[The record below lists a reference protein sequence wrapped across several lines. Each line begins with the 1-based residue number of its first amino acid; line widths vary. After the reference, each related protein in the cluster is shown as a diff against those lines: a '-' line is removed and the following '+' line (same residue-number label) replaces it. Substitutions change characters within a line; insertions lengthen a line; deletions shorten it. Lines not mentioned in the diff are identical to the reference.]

1 MTHNL
6 KKTFAMLLLAIFGS
20 ALLYN
25 CEPDPDSLGEQLFN
39 GDATQGNEIAYPVIA
54 YNYDNND
61 SIRSDASRLISGLN
75 ESGATTNVAVLG
87 AFTESQ
93 FGMQRASY
101 VTQLRMPVDNY
112 DFNGANPKVDS
123 VVLVVRPPANTA
135 ANTYFFES
143 SDSLKTKT
151 FEKSDFPVDGVAT
164 AVSIEKKTYPVRK
177 YGKIAGSKSMKINV
191 HEVTTFLDAN
201 DDSFKRSNKTIST
214 GELLGSGVF
223 DGNISSTSIT
233 KKSDNSVVFTGNLG
247 FRMKLSNTDFFQT
260 HILDKKGKPELQDA
274 ANFIRYFKGIKISV
288 DETDKYLYQFSPNDL
303 QLIMYYKYDKT
314 DNGTTTRPQTTLSF
328 NLGGAN
334 AHLGL
339 YEYSRSGSSVAAALA
354 ASNPAEGDERLFV
367 QGMGGPSVVVK
378 IKDETIAKLKDIF
391 VKDKAGIVS
400 AKIRIYLDPSTWKNT
415 GSTEDRRF
423 TLLTNTLDANGKI
436 DYKKLAFTSDLT
448 NGLGLYYFK
457 DKPEPGY
464 YDFVVT
470 KTVKDLVEGKKET
483 VDGTEQPIVNKPLV
497 ITAGTFAANA
507 TGTLLGVRNTTR
519 AFDMNRII
527 LTGVDKTNTNPK
539 RIQLMVTYGTKK

>member
-6 KKTFAMLLLAIFGS
+6 KKTFAMLVLAIFGS
-20 ALLYN
+20 AFLYN

-39 GDATQGNEIAYPVIA
+39 GDAAQGNEIAYPVIA

-61 SIRSDASRLISGLN
+61 SIRSDASRLISGLS
-75 ESGATTNVAVLG
+75 ESGVTTNVAVLG
-87 AFTESQ
+87 AFTEPQ

-101 VTQLRMPVDNY
+101 VTQLRMPTDNF

-135 ANTYFFES
+135 SNTYFFEG
-143 SDSLKTKT
+143 DSLRTNTYTKT
-151 FEKSDFPVDGVAT
+151 DFPVDGVAT
-164 AVSIEKKTYPVRK
+164 EVSIEKKTYPVRK
-177 YGKIAGSKSMKINV
+177 YGKIGGASKSMKINV

-201 DDSFKRSNKTIST
+201 NDALKRSNASIST

-223 DGNISSTSIT
+223 DGNVSSLSIT
-233 KKSDNSVVFTGNLG
+233 KKSDNSIVFSGNLG
-247 FRMKLSNTDFFQT
+247 FRMKLSNTNFFQT

-288 DETDKYLYQFSPNDL
+288 DETDRYLYQFSPNDL
-303 QLIMYYKYDKT
+303 QVIMYYKYDKT
-314 DNGTTTRPQTTLSF
+314 DNGTTTRPQTTLNF
-328 NLGGAN
+328 NLGSAN
-334 AHLGL
+334 AHIGL
-339 YEYSRSGSSVAAALA
+339 YEYNRSGSPAAAALA
-354 ASNPAEGDERLFV
+354 ASNPNEGDERLFV

-378 IKDETIAKLKDIF
+378 IKDETINELKEKLIT
-391 VKDKAGIVS
+391 DKVGIVS
-400 AKIRIYLDPSTWKNT
+400 AKIRVYLDPATWKNT
-415 GSTEDRRF
+415 GSTEDRKF
-423 TLLTNTLDANGKI
+423 TLLNNTLNAGKI
-436 DYKKLAFTSDLT
+436 DYSKLTFTSDLT
-448 NGLGLYYFK
+448 NGLGLYYYK
-457 DKPEPGY
+457 ENPGY

-470 KTVKDLVEGKKET
+470 KTVKDIVEGKTET
-483 VDGTEQPIVNKPLV
+483 VGDATQPIVNKPL
-497 ITAGTFAANA
+497 IINAGAFAASA

-527 LTGVDKTNTNPK
+527 LTGVAKTNANPK

>member
-39 GDATQGNEIAYPVIA
+39 GDAAQGNEIAYPVIA

-61 SIRSDASRLISGLN
+61 SIRSDASRLISGLS
-75 ESGATTNVAVLG
+75 ESGVTTNVAVLG

-101 VTQLRMPVDNY
+101 VTQLRMPTDNF

-135 ANTYFFES
+135 SNTYFFES
-143 SDSLKTKT
+143 SDSLRTNTYTKT
-151 FEKSDFPVDGVAT
+151 DFPVDGVAT
-164 AVSIEKKTYPVRK
+164 EVSIEKKTYPVRK
-177 YGKIAGSKSMKINV
+177 YGKIGGASKSMKINV

-201 DDSFKRSNKTIST
+201 NDALKRSNASIST

-223 DGNISSTSIT
+223 DGNVSSLSIT
-233 KKSDNSVVFTGNLG
+233 KKSDNSIVFSGNLG

-288 DETDKYLYQFSPNDL
+288 DETDRYLYQFSPNDL
-303 QLIMYYKYDKT
+303 QVIMYYKYDKT
-314 DNGTTTRPQTTLSF
+314 DNGTTTRPQATLNF
-328 NLGGAN
+328 NLGSAN
-334 AHLGL
+334 AHIGLVEYNRLGTP
-339 YEYSRSGSSVAAALA
+339 VKDALSE
-354 ASNPAEGDERLFV
+354 SNPNEGDAKLFV

-378 IKDETIAKLKDIF
+378 IQDETIAKLKDIYT
-391 VKDKAGIVS
+391 KDKAGIVS
-400 AKIRIYLDPSTWKNT
+400 AKIRVYLDPSTWKNT
-415 GSTEDRRF
+415 GSTEDRKF
-423 TLLTNTLDANGKI
+423 TLLNNTLNAGKI
-436 DYKKLAFTSDLT
+436 DYSKLAFTSDLT
-448 NGLGLYYFK
+448 NGLGLYYFSE
-457 DKPEPGY
+457 KPEPGY

-470 KTVKDLVEGKKET
+470 KTIKDIVEGKTET
-483 VDGTEQPIVNKPLV
+483 VGDATQPIVNKPL
-497 ITAGTFAANA
+497 IINAGAFAAST

-527 LTGVDKTNTNPK
+527 LIGTDKTNTNPK

>member
-20 ALLYN
+20 AFLYN

-39 GDATQGNEIAYPVIA
+39 GDAAQGNEIAYPVIA

-61 SIRSDASRLISGLN
+61 SIRSDASRLISGLS
-75 ESGATTNVAVLG
+75 ESGVTTNVAVLG
-87 AFTESQ
+87 AFTEPQ

-101 VTQLRMPVDNY
+101 VTQLRMPTDNF

-135 ANTYFFES
+135 SNTYFFEG
-143 SDSLKTKT
+143 DSLRTNTYTKT
-151 FEKSDFPVDGVAT
+151 DFPVDGVAT
-164 AVSIEKKTYPVRK
+164 EVSIEKKTYPVRK
-177 YGKIAGSKSMKINV
+177 YGKIGGASKSMKINV

-201 DDSFKRSNKTIST
+201 NDALKRSNASIST

-223 DGNISSTSIT
+223 DGNVSSLSIT
-233 KKSDNSVVFTGNLG
+233 KKSDNSIVFSGNLG
-247 FRMKLSNTDFFQT
+247 FRMKLSNTNFFQT

-288 DETDKYLYQFSPNDL
+288 DETDRYLYQFSPNDL
-303 QLIMYYKYDKT
+303 QVIMYYKYDKT
-314 DNGTTTRPQTTLSF
+314 DNGTTTRPQTTLNF
-328 NLGGAN
+328 NLGSAN
-334 AHLGL
+334 AHIGL
-339 YEYSRSGSSVAAALA
+339 YEYNRTGSAVKDALDN
-354 ASNPAEGDERLFV
+354 STPAEGDERLFV

-378 IKDETIAKLKDIF
+378 IKDETINELKEKLIT
-391 VKDKAGIVS
+391 DKVGIVS
-400 AKIRIYLDPSTWKNT
+400 AKIRVYLDPATWKNT
-415 GSTEDRRF
+415 GSTEDRKF
-423 TLLTNTLDANGKI
+423 TLLNNTLNAGKI
-436 DYKKLAFTSDLT
+436 DYSKLTFTSDLT
-448 NGLGLYYFK
+448 NGLGLYYYK
-457 DKPEPGY
+457 ENPGY

-470 KTVKDLVEGKKET
+470 KTVKDIVEGKTET
-483 VDGTEQPIVNKPLV
+483 VGDATQPIVNKPL
-497 ITAGTFAANA
+497 IINAGAFAAST

-527 LTGVDKTNTNPK
+527 LTGVAKTNANPK

>member
-20 ALLYN
+20 AFLYN

-39 GDATQGNEIAYPVIA
+39 GDAAQGNEIAYPVIA

-61 SIRSDASRLISGLN
+61 SIRSDASRLISGLS
-75 ESGATTNVAVLG
+75 ESGVTTNVAVLG
-87 AFTESQ
+87 AFTEPQ

-101 VTQLRMPVDNY
+101 VTQLRMPTDNF

-135 ANTYFFES
+135 SNTYFFEG
-143 SDSLKTKT
+143 DSLRTNTYTKT
-151 FEKSDFPVDGVAT
+151 DFPVDGVAT
-164 AVSIEKKTYPVRK
+164 EVSIEKKTYPVRK
-177 YGKIAGSKSMKINV
+177 YGKIGGASKSMKINV

-201 DDSFKRSNKTIST
+201 NDALKRSNASIST

-223 DGNISSTSIT
+223 DGNVSSLSIT
-233 KKSDNSVVFTGNLG
+233 KKSDNSIVFSGNLG
-247 FRMKLSNTDFFQT
+247 FRMKLSNTNFFQT

-288 DETDKYLYQFSPNDL
+288 DETDRYLYQFSPNDL
-303 QLIMYYKYDKT
+303 QVIMYYKYDKT
-314 DNGTTTRPQTTLSF
+314 DNGTTTRPQTTLNF
-328 NLGGAN
+328 NLGSAN
-334 AHLGL
+334 AHIGL
-339 YEYSRSGSSVAAALA
+339 FEYNRTGSAVKYAVDNST
-354 ASNPAEGDERLFV
+354 PAEGDERLFV

-378 IKDETIAKLKDIF
+378 IKDETINELKEKLIT
-391 VKDKAGIVS
+391 DKVGIVS
-400 AKIRIYLDPSTWKNT
+400 AKIRVYLDPATWKNT
-415 GSTEDRRF
+415 GSTEDRKF
-423 TLLTNTLDANGKI
+423 TLLNNTLNAGKI
-436 DYKKLAFTSDLT
+436 DYSKLTFTSDLT
-448 NGLGLYYFK
+448 NGLGLYYYK
-457 DKPEPGY
+457 ENPGY

-470 KTVKDLVEGKKET
+470 KTVKDIVEGKTET
-483 VDGTEQPIVNKPLV
+483 VGDATQPIVNKPL
-497 ITAGTFAANA
+497 IINAGAFAASA

-527 LTGVDKTNTNPK
+527 LTGVAKTNANPK

>member
-6 KKTFAMLLLAIFGS
+6 KKTFAILLMAFFGS
-20 ALLYN
+20 TFLHN

-39 GDATQGNEIAYPVIA
+39 GDAVQGNEISYPVIA
-54 YNYDNND
+54 YNYDNKD
-61 SIRSDASRLISGLN
+61 SIKSDASRLISGLN
-75 ESGATTNVAVLG
+75 ESGAASYVGVLG
-87 AFTESQ
+87 AFTENQ

-123 VVLVVRPPANTA
+123 VVLVVRPPANTT

-143 SDSLKTKT
+143 DSLKTNT
-151 FEKSDFPVDGVAT
+151 FDKSDFPVDGVAT

-177 YGKIAGSKSMKINV
+177 YGKVASKTMKINV

-201 DDSFKRSNKTIST
+201 NDALKRSNASIST

-223 DGNISSTSIT
+223 DGKISSVSIT

-314 DNGTTTRPQTTLSF
+314 DNGTTTRPQTTLNF
-328 NLGGAN
+328 NLGSAN
-334 AHLGL
+334 VHLGL
-339 YEYSRSGSSVAAALA
+339 YEYSRSGSAVASSLA
-354 ASNPAEGDERLFV
+354 TSNPNDGDARLFV
-367 QGMGGPSVVVK
+367 QGMGGPSVIVK
-378 IKDETIAKLKDIF
+378 IKDETIAQLKDIF

-400 AKIRIYLDPSTWKNT
+400 AKIRVYLDPETWKNT

-423 TLLTNTLDANGKI
+423 TLLANTLDSAGKI
-436 DYKKLAFTSDLT
+436 DYKNLLFTSDLT
-448 NGLGLYYFK
+448 TGLGLYYYK
-457 DKPEPGY
+457 ENPGY

-470 KTVKDLVEGKKET
+470 KTIKDLVEEKTEKDP
-483 VDGTEQPIVNKPLV
+483 DGNTKLITNKPLV
-497 ITAGTFAANA
+497 ITAGSFVTNP

-539 RIQLMVTYGTKK
+539 RIQLLVTYGTKK

>member
-6 KKTFAMLLLAIFGS
+6 KRTFAILLMAFFGS
-20 ALLYN
+20 TFLYN

-39 GDATQGNEIAYPVIA
+39 GDAVQGNEISYPVIA
-54 YNYDNND
+54 YNYDNKD
-61 SIRSDASRLISGLN
+61 SIKSDASRLISGLN
-75 ESGATTNVAVLG
+75 ESGAATYVGVLG
-87 AFTESQ
+87 AFTENQ

-123 VVLVVRPPANTA
+123 VVLVVRPPANTT

-143 SDSLKTKT
+143 DSLKTNT
-151 FEKSDFPVDGVAT
+151 FDKSDFPVDGVAT

-177 YGKIAGSKSMKINV
+177 YGKVASKTMKINV

-201 DDSFKRSNKTIST
+201 NDALKRSNASIST

-223 DGNISSTSIT
+223 DGKISSVSIT

-314 DNGTTTRPQTTLSF
+314 DNGTTTRPQTTLNF
-328 NLGGAN
+328 NLGSAN

-339 YEYSRSGSSVAAALA
+339 YEYSRSGSTVASALA
-354 ASNPAEGDERLFV
+354 TSNPNDGDARLFV
-367 QGMGGPSVVVK
+367 QGMGGPSVIVK
-378 IKDETIAKLKDIF
+378 IKDETIAQLKD
-391 VKDKAGIVS
+391 VYNKDKAGIVS
-400 AKIRIYLDPSTWKNT
+400 AKIRVYLDPETWKNT

-423 TLLTNTLDANGKI
+423 TLLTNTLNNGAI
-436 DYKKLAFTSDLT
+436 DYSTSALKFTSDLT
-448 NGLGLYYFK
+448 TGLGLYYYK
-457 DKPEPGY
+457 ENPGY

-470 KTVKDLVEGKKET
+470 KTIKDLVEEKTEKDA
-483 VDGTEQPIVNKPLV
+483 DGNTKLITNKPLI
-497 ITAGTFAANA
+497 ITAGSFVTNP

-539 RIQLMVTYGTKK
+539 RIQLLVTYGTKK

>member
-6 KKTFAMLLLAIFGS
+6 KKTFAILLLAIFGS
-20 ALLYN
+20 AFLYN

-39 GDATQGNEIAYPVIA
+39 DDAAQGNEISYPVIA
-54 YNYDNND
+54 YNYNNND
-61 SIRSDASRLISGLN
+61 SIRSDASRLISGLS
-75 ESGATTNVAVLG
+75 ESGVTTNVAVLG

-101 VTQLRMPVDNY
+101 VTQLRMPADNF

-135 ANTYFFES
+135 SNTYFFES
-143 SDSLKTKT
+143 SDSLRTNTYTKT
-151 FEKSDFPVDGVAT
+151 DFPVDGVAT
-164 AVSIEKKTYPVRK
+164 EVSIEKKTYPVRK
-177 YGKIAGSKSMKINV
+177 YGKIGGASKSMKINV

-201 DDSFKRSNKTIST
+201 NDALKRSNASIST

-223 DGNISSTSIT
+223 DGNMSSLSIT
-233 KKSDNSVVFTGNLG
+233 KKSDNSIVFSGNLG

-288 DETDKYLYQFSPNDL
+288 DETDRYLYQFSPNDL
-303 QLIMYYKYDKT
+303 QVIMYYKYDKT
-314 DNGTTTRPQTTLSF
+314 DNGTTTRPQTTLNF
-328 NLGGAN
+328 NLGSAN
-334 AHLGL
+334 AHIGL
-339 YEYSRSGSSVAAALA
+339 YEYNRAGSPAAAALA
-354 ASNPAEGDERLFV
+354 ASNPNEGDEKLFV

-378 IKDETIAKLKDIF
+378 IKDETIAQLKDIYN
-391 VKDKAGIVS
+391 KDKAGIVS
-400 AKIRIYLDPSTWKNT
+400 AKIRIYLDPATWKNT
-415 GSTEDRRF
+415 GSTEDRKF
-423 TLLTNTLDANGKI
+423 TLLNNTLNAGKI
-436 DYKKLAFTSDLT
+436 DYSKLTFTSDLT
-448 NGLGLYYFK
+448 SGLGLYYFK

-470 KTVKDLVEGKKET
+470 KTIKDIVEGKTET
-483 VDGTEQPIVNKPLV
+483 VGDATQPIVNKPL
-497 ITAGTFAANA
+497 IISAGAFAAST

-527 LTGVDKTNTNPK
+527 LTGIDKANTNPK

>member
-339 YEYSRSGSSVAAALA
+339 YEYSRSGSSVATALA
-354 ASNPAEGDERLFV
+354 ASNPTEGDERLFV

>member
-6 KKTFAMLLLAIFGS
+6 KRTFAILLMAFFGS
-20 ALLYN
+20 TFLYN

-39 GDATQGNEIAYPVIA
+39 GDAVQGNEISYPVIA
-54 YNYDNND
+54 YNYDNKD
-61 SIRSDASRLISGLN
+61 SIKSDASRLISGLN
-75 ESGATTNVAVLG
+75 ESGAATYVGVLG
-87 AFTESQ
+87 AFTENQ

-123 VVLVVRPPANTA
+123 VVLVVRPPANTT

-143 SDSLKTKT
+143 DSLKTNT
-151 FEKSDFPVDGVAT
+151 FDKSDFPVDGVAT

-177 YGKIAGSKSMKINV
+177 YGKVASKTMKINV

-201 DDSFKRSNKTIST
+201 NDALKRSNASIST

-223 DGNISSTSIT
+223 DGKISSVSIT

-314 DNGTTTRPQTTLSF
+314 DNGTTTRPQTTLNF
-328 NLGGAN
+328 NLGSAN

-339 YEYSRSGSSVAAALA
+339 YEYSRSGSPVASALA
-354 ASNPAEGDERLFV
+354 ASNPNDGDARLFV
-367 QGMGGPSVVVK
+367 QGMGGPSVIVK
-378 IKDETIAKLKDIF
+378 IKDETIAELKD
-391 VKDKAGIVS
+391 VYNKNKAGIVS
-400 AKIRIYLDPSTWKNT
+400 AKIRVYLDPDTWKNT

-423 TLLTNTLDANGKI
+423 TLLTNTLNNGAI
-436 DYKKLAFTSDLT
+436 DYSTSALKFTSDLT
-448 NGLGLYYFK
+448 SGLGLYYYK
-457 DKPEPGY
+457 ENPGY

-470 KTVKDLVEGKKET
+470 KTIKDLVEGKTET
-483 VDGTEQPIVNKPLV
+483 VGNDTKPIVNKPLV
-497 ITAGTFAANA
+497 ITAGSFAANA

-539 RIQLMVTYGTKK
+539 RIQLLVTYGTKK

>member
-6 KKTFAMLLLAIFGS
+6 KRTFAMLLLAIFGS
-20 ALLYN
+20 TFLYN

-39 GDATQGNEIAYPVIA
+39 GDAAQGNEISYPVIA
-54 YNYDNND
+54 YNYNNND
-61 SIRSDASRLISGLN
+61 SIRSDAARLISGLS
-75 ESGATTNVAVLG
+75 ESGAASTVGVLG
-87 AFTESQ
+87 AFTENQ

-123 VVLVVRPPANTA
+123 VVLVVRPPANTTT
-135 ANTYFFES
+135 NTYFFES
-143 SDSLKTKT
+143 DSLKTNT
-151 FEKSDFPVDGVAT
+151 FDKSDFPVDGVAT

-177 YGKIAGSKSMKINV
+177 YGKIGGASKSMKINV

-201 DDSFKRSNKTIST
+201 DDKYKRSNAPVTT

-223 DGNISSTSIT
+223 NGNISSVSIT

-314 DNGTTTRPQTTLSF
+314 DNGTTTRPQTSLSF
-328 NLGGAN
+328 NLGSAN
-334 AHLGL
+334 AHIGL
-339 YEYSRSGSSVAAALA
+339 YEYDRTGSAAATALA
-354 ASNPAEGDERLFV
+354 GSNPSEGDARLFV
-367 QGMGGPSVVVK
+367 QGMGGPSVVMK
-378 IKDETIAKLKDIF
+378 IKNETIADLKKIY
-391 VKDKAGIVS
+391 VEKKAGILS
-400 AKIRIYLDPSTWKNT
+400 AKIRVYVDPATWKNT

-423 TLLTNTLDANGKI
+423 TLLTNPMTTNLI
-436 DYKKLAFTSDLT
+436 DYSALKFTSDLT
-448 NGLGLYYFK
+448 NGLGLYYYK
-457 DKPEPGY
+457 ENPGY

-470 KTVKDLVEGKKET
+470 KTIKDLVEEKKEK
-483 VDGTEQPIVNKPLV
+483 VDEVEQLIPNKPLI
-497 ITAGTFAANA
+497 ITAGTFAANP
-507 TGTLLGVRNTTR
+507 TGALLGVRNTTR

-527 LTGVDKTNTNPK
+527 LTGVDKTNTNAK

>member
-6 KKTFAMLLLAIFGS
+6 KRTFAMLLLAIFGS
-20 ALLYN
+20 AILYN

-39 GDATQGNEIAYPVIA
+39 DDAAQGNEIAYPVIA
-54 YNYDNND
+54 YNYNNND
-61 SIRSDASRLISGLN
+61 SIRSDAARLISGVN
-75 ESGATTNVAVLG
+75 ESGAASYVGVLG

-123 VVLVVRPPANTA
+123 VVLVVRPPANTTA
-135 ANTYFFES
+135 STYFFES
-143 SDSLKTKT
+143 DSLKTNT

-177 YGKIAGSKSMKINV
+177 YGKIGGASKSMKINV
-191 HEVTTFLDAN
+191 HEVTTFLDSN
-201 DDSFKRSNKTIST
+201 DDTFKRSNKTIST

-223 DGNISSTSIT
+223 DGNINSISIT

-247 FRMKLSNTDFFQT
+247 FRMKLSNTNFFQT

-274 ANFIRYFKGIKISV
+274 SNFIRYFKGIKISV

-314 DNGTTTRPQTTLSF
+314 DNGTTTRPQTNLVF
-328 NLGGAN
+328 NLGGSN
-334 AHLGL
+334 AHIGL
-339 YEYSRSGSSVAAALA
+339 YEYSRINSSVEKALA
-354 ASNPAEGDERLFV
+354 AINTSEGDEKLYV
-367 QGMGGPSVVVK
+367 QGMGGPSVVMK
-378 IKDETIAKLKDIF
+378 IKDETIADLKKIY
-391 VKDKAGIVS
+391 VEKKAGILS
-400 AKIRIYLDPSTWKNT
+400 AKIRVYVDPLSWKNT
-415 GSTEDRRF
+415 NSTEDRRF
-423 TLLTNTLDANGKI
+423 SILTNTLNSNGTI
-436 DYKKLAFTSDLT
+436 DFSKLAYTSDLST
-448 NGLGLYYFK
+448 GLGLYNYNK
-457 DKPEPGY
+457 DKDY
-464 YDFVVT
+464 YDIVVT
-470 KTVKDLVEGKKET
+470 KTIKDLVEDVKDS
-483 VDGTEQPIVNKPLV
+483 DGNFIKNKPL
-497 ITAGTFAANA
+497 IISAGTFAANA

-527 LTGVDKTNTNPK
+527 LTGIDKTNTNPK

>member
-20 ALLYN
+20 TFLYN

-39 GDATQGNEIAYPVIA
+39 GDAAQGNEIAYPVIA
-54 YNYDNND
+54 YNYNNND

-101 VTQLRMPVDNY
+101 VTQLRMPVDNF

-135 ANTYFFES
+135 ANTYFFEG
-143 SDSLKTKT
+143 DSLKTNTYTKA
-151 FEKSDFPVDGVAT
+151 DFPVDGVAT
-164 AVSIEKKTYPVRK
+164 EVSIEKKTYPVRK
-177 YGKIAGSKSMKINV
+177 YGKIGGASKSMKINV
-191 HEVTTFLDAN
+191 HEITTFLDTN
-201 DDSFKRSNKTIST
+201 DDKFKRSNVSVNT

-334 AHLGL
+334 AHIGL

-354 ASNPAEGDERLFV
+354 ASKPDEGDERLFV

-378 IKDETIAKLKDIF
+378 IKDETITKLKEIYN
-391 VKDKAGIVS
+391 KDKAGIVS
-400 AKIRIYLDPSTWKNT
+400 AKIRIYLDASTWKNT

-470 KTVKDLVEGKKET
+470 KTIKDLVEGKKET
-483 VDGTEQPIVNKPLV
+483 VDGTEQLIVNKPLI

>member
-6 KKTFAMLLLAIFGS
+6 KKTFAILLMAFFGS
-20 ALLYN
+20 TFLHN

-39 GDATQGNEIAYPVIA
+39 GDAVQGNEISYPVIA
-54 YNYDNND
+54 YNYDNKD
-61 SIRSDASRLISGLN
+61 SIKSDASRLISGLN
-75 ESGATTNVAVLG
+75 ESGAASYVGVLG
-87 AFTESQ
+87 AFTENQ

-123 VVLVVRPPANTA
+123 VVLVVRPPANTT

-143 SDSLKTKT
+143 DSLKTNT
-151 FEKSDFPVDGVAT
+151 FDKSDFPVDGVAT

-177 YGKIAGSKSMKINV
+177 YGKVASKTMKINV

-201 DDSFKRSNKTIST
+201 NDALKRSNASIST

-223 DGNISSTSIT
+223 DGKISSVSIT

-314 DNGTTTRPQTTLSF
+314 DNGTTTRPQTTLNF
-328 NLGGAN
+328 NLGSAN
-334 AHLGL
+334 VHLGL
-339 YEYSRSGSSVAAALA
+339 YEYSRSGSAVASALA
-354 ASNPAEGDERLFV
+354 TSNPNDGDARLFV
-367 QGMGGPSVVVK
+367 QGMGGPSVIVK
-378 IKDETIAKLKDIF
+378 IKDETIAQLKDIF

-400 AKIRIYLDPSTWKNT
+400 AKIRVYLDPETWKNT

-423 TLLTNTLDANGKI
+423 TLLANTLDSAGKI
-436 DYKKLAFTSDLT
+436 DYKNLLFTSDLT
-448 NGLGLYYFK
+448 TGLGLYYYK
-457 DKPEPGY
+457 ENPGY

-470 KTVKDLVEGKKET
+470 KTIKDLVEEKTEKDP
-483 VDGTEQPIVNKPLV
+483 DGNTKLITNKPLV
-497 ITAGTFAANA
+497 ITAGSFVTNP

-539 RIQLMVTYGTKK
+539 ESSYW

>member
-20 ALLYN
+20 AFLYN

-39 GDATQGNEIAYPVIA
+39 GDAAQGNEIAYPVIA

-61 SIRSDASRLISGLN
+61 SIRSDASRLISGLS
-75 ESGATTNVAVLG
+75 ESGVTTNVAVLG

-101 VTQLRMPVDNY
+101 VTQLRMPTDNF

-135 ANTYFFES
+135 SNTYFFEG
-143 SDSLKTKT
+143 DSLRTNTYTKT
-151 FEKSDFPVDGVAT
+151 DFPVDGVAT
-164 AVSIEKKTYPVRK
+164 EVSIEKKTYPVRK
-177 YGKIAGSKSMKINV
+177 YGKIGGASKSMKINV
-191 HEVTTFLDAN
+191 HEVTTFLDTN
-201 DDSFKRSNKTIST
+201 DDSFKRSNKPIST

-247 FRMKLSNTDFFQT
+247 FRMKLSNTNFFQT

-288 DETDKYLYQFSPNDL
+288 DETDRYLYQFSPNDL
-303 QLIMYYKYDKT
+303 QVIMYYKYDKT
-314 DNGTTTRPQTTLSF
+314 DNGTTTRPQTTLNF
-328 NLGGAN
+328 NLGSAN
-334 AHLGL
+334 AHIGL
-339 YEYSRSGSSVAAALA
+339 YEYNRTGSAVKDALDN
-354 ASNPAEGDERLFV
+354 STPAEGDERLFV

-378 IKDETIAKLKDIF
+378 IKDETINELKEKLIT
-391 VKDKAGIVS
+391 DKVGIVS
-400 AKIRIYLDPSTWKNT
+400 AKIRVYLDPATWKNT
-415 GSTEDRRF
+415 GSTEDRKF
-423 TLLTNTLDANGKI
+423 TLLNNTLNAGKI
-436 DYKKLAFTSDLT
+436 DYSKLTFTSDLT
-448 NGLGLYYFK
+448 NGLGLYYYK
-457 DKPEPGY
+457 ENPGY

-470 KTVKDLVEGKKET
+470 KTVKDIVEGKTET
-483 VDGTEQPIVNKPLV
+483 VGDATQPIVNKPL
-497 ITAGTFAANA
+497 IINAGAFAASA

-527 LTGVDKTNTNPK
+527 LTGVAKTNANPK

>member
-1 MTHNL
+1 
-6 KKTFAMLLLAIFGS
+6 MLLLAIFGS

-39 GDATQGNEIAYPVIA
+39 GDAAQGNETAYPVIA

-61 SIRSDASRLISGLN
+61 SIRSDASRLISGLS
-75 ESGATTNVAVLG
+75 ESGVTTNVAVLG

-101 VTQLRMPVDNY
+101 VTQLRMPTDNF

-123 VVLVVRPPANTA
+123 VVLVVRPPANTTS
-135 ANTYFFES
+135 NTYFFEG
-143 SDSLKTKT
+143 DSLRTNT
-151 FEKSDFPVDGVAT
+151 LEKSDFPVDGVAT

-177 YGKIAGSKSMKINV
+177 YGKIGGASKSMKINV

-201 DDSFKRSNKTIST
+201 NDALKRSNASIST

-223 DGNISSTSIT
+223 DGNMSSLSIT
-233 KKSDNSVVFTGNLG
+233 KKSDNSIVFSGNLG

-288 DETDKYLYQFSPNDL
+288 DETDRYLYQFSPNDL
-303 QLIMYYKYDKT
+303 QVIMYYKYDKT
-314 DNGTTTRPQTTLSF
+314 DNGTTTRPQTTLNF
-328 NLGGAN
+328 NLGSAN
-334 AHLGL
+334 AHIGLFEYNRLGTPVKEAL
-339 YEYSRSGSSVAAALA
+339 SGS
-354 ASNPAEGDERLFV
+354 NPSEGDERLFV

-378 IKDETIAKLKDIF
+378 IKDETIVKLKEIYAE
-391 VKDKAGIVS
+391 KKAGILS
-400 AKIRIYLDPSTWKNT
+400 AKIRIYLDPATWKNT
-415 GSTEDRRF
+415 GSTEDRKF
-423 TLLTNTLDANGKI
+423 TLLNNTLNAGKI
-436 DYKKLAFTSDLT
+436 DYSKLAFTSDLT

-470 KTVKDLVEGKKET
+470 KTVKDIVEGKTET
-483 VDGTEQPIVNKPLV
+483 VGDATQPIVNKPL
-497 ITAGTFAANA
+497 IISAGAFAAST

-527 LTGVDKTNTNPK
+527 LTGIDKANTNPK

>member
-6 KKTFAMLLLAIFGS
+6 KKTFAILLMAFFGS
-20 ALLYN
+20 TFLHN

-39 GDATQGNEIAYPVIA
+39 GDAVQGNEISYPVIA
-54 YNYDNND
+54 YNYDNKD
-61 SIRSDASRLISGLN
+61 SIKSDASRLISGLN
-75 ESGATTNVAVLG
+75 ESGAATYVGVLG
-87 AFTESQ
+87 AFTENQ

-123 VVLVVRPPANTA
+123 VVLVVRPPANTT

-143 SDSLKTKT
+143 DSLKTNT
-151 FEKSDFPVDGVAT
+151 FDKSDFPVDGVAT

-177 YGKIAGSKSMKINV
+177 YGKVASKTMKINV

-201 DDSFKRSNKTIST
+201 NDALKRSNASIST

-223 DGNISSTSIT
+223 DGKISSVSIT

-314 DNGTTTRPQTTLSF
+314 DNGTTTRPQTTLNF
-328 NLGGAN
+328 NLGSAN

-339 YEYSRSGSSVAAALA
+339 YEYSRSGSTVASALA
-354 ASNPAEGDERLFV
+354 TSNPSDGDARLFV
-367 QGMGGPSVVVK
+367 QGMGGPSVI
-378 IKDETIAKLKDIF
+378 IKVQDETIAKLQD
-391 VKDKAGIVS
+391 VYNKDKAGIVS
-400 AKIRIYLDPSTWKNT
+400 AKIRVYLDPETWKNT

-423 TLLTNTLDANGKI
+423 TLLTNTLNNGAI
-436 DYKKLAFTSDLT
+436 DYSTSALKFTSDLA
-448 NGLGLYYFK
+448 NGLGLYYYK
-457 DKPEPGY
+457 ENPGY

-470 KTVKDLVEGKKET
+470 KTIKDLVEGVKDS
-483 VDGTEQPIVNKPLV
+483 DGNLIKNKPLI
-497 ITAGTFAANA
+497 ITAGSFVTNP

-539 RIQLMVTYGTKK
+539 RIQLLVTYGTKK

>member
-6 KKTFAMLLLAIFGS
+6 KRTFAMLLLAIFGS
-20 ALLYN
+20 TILYN

-39 GDATQGNEIAYPVIA
+39 DDAAQGNEIAYPVIA
-54 YNYDNND
+54 YNYDNKD
-61 SIRSDASRLISGLN
+61 SIRSDAARLISGVN
-75 ESGATTNVAVLG
+75 ESGAASYVGVLG

-123 VVLVVRPPANTA
+123 VVLVVRPPANTTA
-135 ANTYFFES
+135 STYFFES
-143 SDSLKTKT
+143 DSLKTNT

-177 YGKIAGSKSMKINV
+177 YGKIGGASKSMKINV
-191 HEVTTFLDAN
+191 HEVTTFLDSN
-201 DDSFKRSNKTIST
+201 DDTFKRSNKTIST

-223 DGNISSTSIT
+223 DGNINSISIT

-247 FRMKLSNTDFFQT
+247 FRMKLSNTNFFQT

-274 ANFIRYFKGIKISV
+274 SNFIRYFKGIKISV

-314 DNGTTTRPQTTLSF
+314 DNGTTTRPQTNLVF
-328 NLGGAN
+328 NLGGSN
-334 AHLGL
+334 AHIGL
-339 YEYSRSGSSVAAALA
+339 YEYSRTNSAVEKALA
-354 ASNPAEGDERLFV
+354 VINSSEGDEKLYI
-367 QGMGGPSVVVK
+367 QGMGGPSVVMK
-378 IKDETIAKLKDIF
+378 IQDETIAKLKQIYAD
-391 VKDKAGIVS
+391 KKAGILS
-400 AKIRIYLDPSTWKNT
+400 AKIRVYVDPLSWKNT
-415 GSTEDRRF
+415 NSTEDRRF
-423 TLLTNTLDANGKI
+423 SILTDILKDNGTI
-436 DYKKLAFTSDLT
+436 DFSKLAYTSDLST
-448 NGLGLYYFK
+448 GLGLYNYNK
-457 DKPEPGY
+457 DKDY
-464 YDFVVT
+464 YDIVVT
-470 KTVKDLVEGKKET
+470 KTIKDLVEGVKDA
-483 VDGTEQPIVNKPLV
+483 DGNLIKNNPLV
-497 ITAGTFAANA
+497 ISAGTFAANA

-527 LTGVDKTNTNPK
+527 LTGIDKTNTNPK

>member
-1 MTHNL
+1 
-6 KKTFAMLLLAIFGS
+6 MLVLAIFGS
-20 ALLYN
+20 AFLYN

-39 GDATQGNEIAYPVIA
+39 GDAAQGNEIAYPVIA

-61 SIRSDASRLISGLN
+61 SIRSDASRLISGLS
-75 ESGATTNVAVLG
+75 ESGVTTNVAVLG
-87 AFTESQ
+87 AFTEPQ

-101 VTQLRMPVDNY
+101 VTQLRMPTDNF

-135 ANTYFFES
+135 SNTYFFEG
-143 SDSLKTKT
+143 DSLRTNTYTKT
-151 FEKSDFPVDGVAT
+151 DFPVDGVAT
-164 AVSIEKKTYPVRK
+164 EVSIEKKTYPVRK
-177 YGKIAGSKSMKINV
+177 YGKIGGASKSMKINV

-201 DDSFKRSNKTIST
+201 NDALKRSNASIST

-223 DGNISSTSIT
+223 DGNVSSLSIT
-233 KKSDNSVVFTGNLG
+233 KKSDNSIVFSGNLG
-247 FRMKLSNTDFFQT
+247 FRMKLSNTNFFQT

-288 DETDKYLYQFSPNDL
+288 DETDRYLYQFSPNDL
-303 QLIMYYKYDKT
+303 QVIMYYKYDKT
-314 DNGTTTRPQTTLSF
+314 DNGTTTRPQTTLNF
-328 NLGGAN
+328 NLGSAN
-334 AHLGL
+334 AHIGL
-339 YEYSRSGSSVAAALA
+339 YEYNRSGSPAAAALA
-354 ASNPAEGDERLFV
+354 ASNPNEGDERLFV

-378 IKDETIAKLKDIF
+378 IKDETITKLKEIYN
-391 VKDKAGIVS
+391 KDKAGIVS
-400 AKIRIYLDPSTWKNT
+400 AKIRVYLDPATWKNT
-415 GSTEDRRF
+415 GSTEDRKF
-423 TLLTNTLDANGKI
+423 TLLNNTLNAGKI
-436 DYKKLAFTSDLT
+436 DYSKLTFTSDLT
-448 NGLGLYYFK
+448 NGLGLYYYK
-457 DKPEPGY
+457 ENPGY

-470 KTVKDLVEGKKET
+470 KTVKDIVEGKTET
-483 VDGTEQPIVNKPLV
+483 VGDATQPIVNKPL
-497 ITAGTFAANA
+497 IINAGAFAAST

>member
-354 ASNPAEGDERLFV
+354 ASNPTEGDERLFV

-464 YDFVVT
+464 YDFIVT

>member
-20 ALLYN
+20 TFLYN

-39 GDATQGNEIAYPVIA
+39 GDAAQGNEIAYPVIA
-54 YNYDNND
+54 YNYNNND

-101 VTQLRMPVDNY
+101 VTQLRMPVDNF

-135 ANTYFFES
+135 ANTYFFEG
-143 SDSLKTKT
+143 DSLKTNTYTKA
-151 FEKSDFPVDGVAT
+151 DFPVDGVAT
-164 AVSIEKKTYPVRK
+164 EVSIEKKTYPVRK
-177 YGKIAGSKSMKINV
+177 YGKIGGASKSMKINV
-191 HEVTTFLDAN
+191 HEITTFLDTN
-201 DDSFKRSNKTIST
+201 DDKFKRSNVSVNT

-334 AHLGL
+334 AHIGL

-354 ASNPAEGDERLFV
+354 ASKPDEGDERLFV

-378 IKDETIAKLKDIF
+378 IKDETIADLKKIY
-391 VKDKAGIVS
+391 VEKKAGIVS
-400 AKIRIYLDPSTWKNT
+400 AKIRIYLDAATWKNT

-448 NGLGLYYFK
+448 NGLGLYYYK
-457 DKPEPGY
+457 ENLGY

-470 KTVKDLVEGKKET
+470 KTIKDLVEGKKET
-483 VDGTEQPIVNKPLV
+483 VDGTEQLIVNKPLI

>member
-6 KKTFAMLLLAIFGS
+6 KRTFAILLMAFFGS
-20 ALLYN
+20 TFLHN

-39 GDATQGNEIAYPVIA
+39 DDAAQGNEIAYPVIA
-54 YNYDNND
+54 YNYSNND
-61 SIRSDASRLISGLN
+61 SIRSDAARLISGVS
-75 ESGATTNVAVLG
+75 ESGSASYVGVLG
-87 AFTESQ
+87 AFTENQ
-93 FGMQRASY
+93 FGMQKASY

-135 ANTYFFES
+135 ANTYFFEG
-143 SDSLKTKT
+143 DSLKTKT
-151 FEKSDFPVDGVAT
+151 FEKTDFPVDGVAT
-164 AVSIEKKTYPVRK
+164 AVSIEKKMYPVRK
-177 YGKIAGSKSMKINV
+177 YGKTAGSKSMKINV
-191 HEVTTFLDAN
+191 HEVTTFIDAN

-223 DGNISSTSIT
+223 DGTISSTSIT

-274 ANFIRYFKGIKISV
+274 SNFIRYFKGIKISV

-314 DNGTTTRPQTTLSF
+314 DNGTTTRPQTTLNF
-328 NLGGAN
+328 NLGGSN

-339 YEYSRSGSSVAAALA
+339 YEYSRSGSSFAAALA
-354 ASNPAEGDERLFV
+354 ASNPSEGDERLFV

-400 AKIRIYLDPSTWKNT
+400 AKIRIYLDAATWKNT

-423 TLLTNTLDANGKI
+423 SLLTNTLDAGGKI

-483 VDGTEQPIVNKPLV
+483 VDGTEQLVVNKPL
-497 ITAGTFAANA
+497 IISAGTFAANA

-539 RIQLMVTYGTKK
+539 RIQLLVTYGTKK